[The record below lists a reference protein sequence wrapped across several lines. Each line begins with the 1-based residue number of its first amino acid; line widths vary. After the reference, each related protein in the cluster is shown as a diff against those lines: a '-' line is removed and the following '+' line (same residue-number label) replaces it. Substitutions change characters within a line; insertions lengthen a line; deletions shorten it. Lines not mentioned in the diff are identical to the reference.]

1 MKNKIKSLIRRL
13 EKQNENH
20 GKQLDGIEIEDLWS
34 SIEYD
39 GYDEDVVG
47 EIVSYEYRYGYRIG
61 QLAILDKLKKMVSME
76 VQ

>member
-1 MKNKIKSLIRRL
+1 MKYQIKSLIRRL

-20 GKQLDGIEIEDLWS
+20 GKQLNGIEIEDLWS

-39 GYDEDVVG
+39 GYDEDVVW
-47 EIVSYEYRYGYRIG
+47 EIVGYEYRYGYRIG
-61 QLAILDKLKKMVSME
+61 QLSILDKLKKMVSME